1 MRPTL
6 AARIAMLAAAA
17 AVAAGCATPTTQLG
31 AQYRDPG
38 APAQALRGATLLVVC
53 EAPEQALRLICEGQV
68 SAQLAALATRP
79 VTDARIASPTPGR
92 EAPAGAYIGAAQ
104 AAGAQAVFNATLA
117 ADDSVAAST
126 PTISIGIGG
135 FGGSGGYR
143 GGGGAGGVG
152 GGVGL
157 TLPVGQAP
165 PGHGLSAIG
174 SVVDVA
180 SGRVV
185 WSAKAIV
192 PPAADP
198 SAMVAEAARALVS
211 AAAQAGLF

>member
-6 AARIAMLAAAA
+6 AARIAVAAAA
-17 AVAAGCATPTTQLG
+17 LAMAAGCATPTTQLG

-53 EAPEQALRLICEGQV
+53 EAPEQALKLICESQV
-68 SAQLAALATRP
+68 SAQLAALAARP
-79 VTDARIASPTPGR
+79 VTDARLASPTPGR
-92 EAPAGAYIGAAQ
+92 EAPAGAYIAAAQ
-104 AAGAQAVFNATLA
+104 AAVAQAVFNATLA
-117 ADDSVAAST
+117 ADYSVAAST

-143 GGGGAGGVG
+143 GGGSGVG
-152 GGVGL
+152 GGVGV
-157 TLPVGQAP
+157 TLPVGPAAGP
-165 PGHGLSAIG
+165 AGVAAIG
-174 SVVDVA
+174 SIVDVA

-198 SAMVAEAARALVS
+198 SAMVAEAARALVA